1 MILDYRYLRNYKY
14 LFRVFFF
21 IDILRDF
28 KLFSY
33 EYVKRKKSKVQ
44 LVVYILWFSFKYKL
58 LIKVYVINR
67 IK

>member
-1 MILDYRYLRNYKY
+1 MILDYLRNYKY
-14 LFRVFFF
+14 LCRVFFF

-33 EYVKRKKSKVQ
+33 EYVKRNKSKVQ
-44 LVVYILWFSFKYKL
+44 LVVYILWFSFEYKL

-67 IK
+67 ILKK